1 MGATVL
7 DPLGGLAV
15 SFFILQ
21 QGVGLSRTAFLEL
34 LDKGIDD
41 DTREAIETSVDP
53 LIDGEKLLSIRNV
66 RGVKSGG
73 GCSEQAGRPP
83 GGARGV

>member
-1 MGATVL
+1 
-7 DPLGGLAV
+7 
-15 SFFILQ
+15 
-21 QGVGLSRTAFLEL
+21 L

-73 GCSEQAGRPP
+73 G
-83 GGARGV
+83 